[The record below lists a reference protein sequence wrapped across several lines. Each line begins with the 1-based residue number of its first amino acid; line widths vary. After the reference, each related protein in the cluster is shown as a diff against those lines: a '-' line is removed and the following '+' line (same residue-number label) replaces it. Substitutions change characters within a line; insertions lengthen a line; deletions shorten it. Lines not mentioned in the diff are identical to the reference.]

1 MSGYFIDTCDIH
13 PREDST
19 AARHPI
25 GLIEYSSPS
34 VFPSLFNFTYTS
46 LTSVAQ
52 WGPWSPGIYGVVSL
66 DQTPF
71 DGILPFK
78 FWCDGG
84 AFRHPAVSI
93 GQRVESPH
101 LVEDTGIIYPV
112 TYTVPGSITSST

>member
-1 MSGYFIDTCDIH
+1 MGDLLSGYFIDTCDIH

-71 DGILPFK
+71 DGIPLF
-78 FWCDGG
+78 FSCSEMG
-84 AFRHPAVSI
+84 AHFATRLFLM
-93 GQRVESPH
+93 VESPL
-101 LVEDTGIIYPV
+101 LV
-112 TYTVPGSITSST
+112 